1 MHILIA
7 GGCGFVGTNL
17 ALFFTEKGHKVIC
30 VDNMSRESAV
40 LNSQAMHDTY
50 RYDEDKSIH
59 VAMVPIQDWTV
70 WNGFKH
76 GKIDHIDIIL
86 NCSAQ
91 SRSTAGQDDP
101 MVDYHGN
108 VSSAV
113 ACAELAREYGCP
125 LIHWSTN
132 KVYSEFQVNCSN
144 QTEVDTRYSSNRYG
158 DMMPVF
164 STQVDEG
171 QRSIYGATKYAA
183 EVLLN
188 EWSTSYNIPTIINRF
203 SCMAGPH
210 QYSVADQGWV
220 AHWMYCHMFGKPL
233 EYIGW
238 KGKQV
243 RDVLNIADVCQLVN
257 KQIEYLLMCNQLEAT
272 SYSVP
277 APQCLTYNVGGGP
290 GNTLSLRECTTLCE
304 RITGKSVEIT
314 TVDEPRLADQRVYV
328 SDIREVCDKFDWK
341 PMYKPLRTLEN
352 VYEWALKNTD
362 TLEQYYG
369 SKITME

>member
-17 ALFFTEKGHKVIC
+17 ALFFTEKGHTVTC
-30 VDNMSRESAV
+30 VDDWSRSSAGINAG
-40 LNSQAMHDTY
+40 LLTSKFICTY
-50 RYDEDKSIH
+50 F
-59 VAMVPIQDWTV
+59 MPIEEWQTQE
-70 WNGFKH
+70 K
-76 GKIDHIDIIL
+76 IDIIL

-132 KVYSEFQVNCSN
+132 KVYGADGVN
-144 QTEVDTRYSSNRYG
+144 QWETPELDTRYEIG
-158 DMMPVF
+158 FPFPCKDPDM
-164 STQVDEG
+164 G

-233 EYIGW
+233 QYIGW

-243 RDVLNIADVCQLVN
+243 RDVLNIADVCQLVS
-257 KQIEYLLMCNQLEAT
+257 KQIEYLRVLNNMVKDAD
-272 SYSVP
+272 YP
-277 APQCLTYNVGGGP
+277 APCQTYNVGGGP
-290 GNTLSLRECTTLCE
+290 ENTLSLRECTTLCE
-304 RITGKSVEIT
+304 RITGKSVKIT
-314 TVDEPRLADQRVYV
+314 TVNEPRLADQRVYV
-328 SDIREVCDKFDWK
+328 SGIKEVSEKFDWQ
-341 PMYKPLRTLEN
+341 PMYTPLRTLEN
-352 VYEWALKNTD
+352 VYEWALENTD

-369 SKITME
+369 S

>member
-17 ALFFTEKGHKVIC
+17 ALFFTEKGHHVTC
-30 VDNMSRESAV
+30 VDDMSRETSAINADLLYSLDVTVHRISIYRFLSV
-40 LNSQAMHDTY
+40 LKMT
-50 RYDEDKSIH
+50 EIP
-59 VAMVPIQDWTV
+59 V
-70 WNGFKH
+70 
-76 GKIDHIDIIL
+76 DIIL

-91 SRSTAGQDDP
+91 SRSTAGQDEP

-132 KVYSEFQVNCSN
+132 KVYAANRLNHRE
-144 QTEVDTRYSSNRYG
+144 TAELDTRYEI
-158 DMMPVF
+158 PF
-164 STQVDEG
+164 SVSYKDPTMG

-220 AHWMYCHMFGKPL
+220 AHWMYCHMFGQPL

-243 RDVLNIADVCQLVN
+243 RDILNIADVCQLVN
-257 KQIEYLLMCNQLEAT
+257 KQIEYLQNNNNYTYTRYCE
-272 SYSVP
+272 
-277 APQCLTYNVGGGP
+277 TYNVGGGP
-290 GNTLSLRECTTLCE
+290 DNTLSLRECTTLCE

-328 SDIREVCDKFDWK
+328 SDIKEVSAMFDWK
-341 PMYKPLRTLEN
+341 PMFKPLRTLEN
-352 VYEWALKNTD
+352 VYEWALQNTE
-362 TLEQYYG
+362 TLERYYG
-369 SKITME
+369 SKIQRT